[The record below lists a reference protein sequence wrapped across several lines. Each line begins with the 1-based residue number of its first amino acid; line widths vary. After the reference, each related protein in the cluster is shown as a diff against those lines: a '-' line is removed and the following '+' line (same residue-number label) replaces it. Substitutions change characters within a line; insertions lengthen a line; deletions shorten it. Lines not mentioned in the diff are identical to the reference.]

1 MHLGTDM
8 ATTENMIGGAAGN
21 APPQQDVEDRIRSV
35 LRAQAQLQG
44 SIDTLDASSSLYEA
58 GMTSRA
64 SVAVMLALEGEFEIE
79 FPDAMLRRDVFE
91 SVTAIRSA
99 VLELLGGQ

>member
-1 MHLGTDM
+1 M
-8 ATTENMIGGAAGN
+8 ATTENMIGGGTGN
-21 APPQQDVEDRIRSV
+21 GPPQQDVEDRIRSV

-44 SIDTLDASSSLYEA
+44 SIDTLDAHASLYEA

-91 SVTAIRSA
+91 SVAAIRSA